1 MSENTQAQAENN
13 VKAEPTLSDEIN
25 TMLDDFVDIAVQVGR
40 AAGKAAEDLTGLMV
54 MRVGKT
60 QRDELDV
67 LVNAGLAKTRAEAAL
82 KLLADGVKANEPLYG
97 RVEHTRAQIQA
108 LKGQLKGLFS
118 T

>member
-82 KLLADGVKANEPLYG
+82 KLLADGVKANEPLYR

-108 LKGQLKGLFS
+108 LKGQLKGLFQS
-118 T
+118 